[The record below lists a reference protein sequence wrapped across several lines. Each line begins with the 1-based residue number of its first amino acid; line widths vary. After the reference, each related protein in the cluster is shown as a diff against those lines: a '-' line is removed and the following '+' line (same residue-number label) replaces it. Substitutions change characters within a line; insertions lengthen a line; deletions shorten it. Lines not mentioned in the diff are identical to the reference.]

1 MVDSPIMRDSPTAN
15 LKELL
20 RQAFST
26 PVRWISGE
34 GAESGAL
41 NWVVSSPEAVRPGDI
56 LVVDGSMLSREIL
69 EAAQAA
75 GASAVIALGEA
86 QPALEDPPD
95 GLPVIAAPGE
105 SDLRTVQRNLLTP
118 LVNQRAGLIE
128 RGARIHTQLAQL
140 EAEGQGLAGLAR
152 AMAEISGRGA
162 LIQDKRGRVLAE
174 FPSSALRSIW
184 PDILAQLGTLDSL
197 PEPMLD
203 RKRAGSQASI
213 LTQEFPGDLARLL
226 IPITVGGVAR
236 GYLSLVG
243 LAGEL
248 DTLDRLVAEQGAIVC
263 AVEMARNK
271 AVREVEKRLKGDL
284 LAVLLQEQLSPRDTM
299 VWAQAAGVDLNHAH
313 AALRFAWSAAEP
325 PSRRRLETLVNGEI
339 ARRNLPV
346 FVSPIGTEVIC
357 FCQVNSR
364 SARPLQAL
372 ELGRAVLEG
381 SLKEFPDSPA
391 HCGVGLPV
399 AEIGEWRSSFY
410 QAGQALEIARRLKER
425 QPLYFP
431 DLSVYRLLFQFEH
444 NPELAV
450 FQESILGPLLDYE
463 GGAELIR
470 TLEAFFEHHG
480 NLSQTAEALF
490 IHRNTMIYRL
500 ERIAEITGLDL
511 DKPETRL
518 AVHLALHVHKMM
530 GSGRD

>member
-1 MVDSPIMRDSPTAN
+1 MVDSPIMRDSATAN

-105 SDLRTVQRNLLTP
+105 SDLRTVQRNLLTL

-140 EAEGQGLAGLAR
+140 EAEGQGLEGLAR
-152 AMAEISGRGA
+152 AMAEISGCGA

-174 FPSSALRSIW
+174 YPSSALRSIW
-184 PDILAQLGTLDSL
+184 PDILAQLGSLNSL

-203 RKRAGSQASI
+203 RKRAGSQAAA
-213 LTQEFPGDLARLL
+213 LTQEFPGGLARLL

-263 AVEMARNK
+263 AVDMARTK

-284 LAVLLQEQLSPRDTM
+284 LAVLLQEQLSPRDTL
-299 VWAQAAGVDLNHAH
+299 VWAQAAGIDLQHAH
-313 AALRFAWSAAEP
+313 VAMRFAWSAAEP

-339 ARRNLPV
+339 ARQKLPV
-346 FVSPIGTEVIC
+346 FVSPIGVEVIC

-364 SARPLQAL
+364 SGRPEQAL
-372 ELGRAVLEG
+372 ALGRAVLEG
-381 SLKEFPDSPA
+381 SLQEYPDSPA

-399 AEIGEWRSSFY
+399 MEIGEWRSSFY

-425 QPLYFP
+425 QPLYYA

-470 TLEAFFEHHG
+470 TLEAFFEHNG
-480 NLSQTAEALF
+480 NLSQTAEALY

-500 ERIAEITGLDL
+500 ERITEITGLDL

-518 AVHLALHVHKMM
+518 AVYLALHVHKMM